1 MMHYIRRKNY
11 KFSSFHFIKLVF
23 YHMKTFSGFQIINL
37 IIFMIMRL
45 GHIVIYSL
53 NPLTGYST
61 PLGHQD
67 SCLIYHIPSSCLC
80 NIVFLYLFIWLFFNE
95 VVFIVYNFYVLITI
109 FLFVKCPFSRT
120 L

>member
-1 MMHYIRRKNY
+1 
-11 KFSSFHFIKLVF
+11 
-23 YHMKTFSGFQIINL
+23 
-37 IIFMIMRL
+37 MRL

-95 VVFIVYNFYVLITI
+95 VVFICIQFLCTYNN
-109 FLFVKCPFSRT
+109 FSFC
-120 L
+120 